1 MKKVFLSFLVTIG
14 ICFSFVACSQTVDS
28 DVTDDS
34 GNGTIQNPEQKPD
47 PNPNPEI
54 DYSTLLMYD
63 EEMNPEYTSRTQA
76 LNAIFNPDELGQM
89 VLVFDRSEWDAHLK
103 YCDLNL
109 DHEEMVKAKGFYFA
123 KDNNKWFFKDIGF
136 RIRGNTSRVRPQDF
150 NGKYVPA
157 HFALDFEEWIE
168 DNSDKKLAN
177 SMKGLILKRF
187 KDDPTYCREVY
198 AYNMFRQSGIWIA
211 PRAAY
216 TQLIIQ
222 IQEEDGSFETINF
235 GVYAMIE
242 EIKKQFLKERTEE
255 LSEIGGGKLESH
267 KGHLW
272 KLSWPADFKN
282 LDDNGIGEE
291 SSKKVKDSNG
301 KLIRIDVKSFPYDY
315 KGDKTLE
322 EGKTL
327 LKQFVAELN
336 ALPNCNDGNNDE
348 ADIATI
354 KDFYTNKMDGDLFL
368 RTYAVNVILG
378 MWDDYWINNNN
389 FYFYFDTNG
398 KAYFIPYDYDNVLGV
413 NGIGIDSAKHNPL
426 EWGSLSDGNRPLIQ
440 KILQVP
446 EYMEAYKSYLDE
458 YSNEDSY
465 FDDDQSITR
474 IKKWHE
480 MIKPYIYGNK
490 LNYDFEQPNTDRYC
504 GVYKEIA
511 DFPADWGNPYKEY
524 KLYTSGNMNYFT
536 VRQNTIKQYL
546 NKSSELILTLKAGE
560 GYFYQSQSNYQIKS
574 YTYTFKKGDSLQKI
588 LDANGFNGWTVW
600 PNNNYAINYSYEKDG
615 SFYYPDWFCDA
626 NGDLVYK
633 NTTFAEST
641 TLNTLYRKFYTATL
655 NLNGGIYNGS
665 ENSVNKL
672 IPYVFYIDDFDI
684 TPSKDGFIFG
694 GWTETKDGT
703 DYVRIMPSKNV
714 TLYAKWVSS
723 ANVPY
728 CFNDNGTITFTFR
741 PADFDVDCPD
751 NATVYLMSSN
761 CGWQVNDVYKLT
773 KQEDGIYSITLNWD
787 SQVKSGIEYF
797 NGYKFFIK
805 ESNTWL
811 GYGQY
816 KHELPNSLAYY
827 EGENDNEM
835 NFKIVY

>member
-1 MKKVFLSFLVTIG
+1 MKKVFLRFLAPLTITLALL
-14 ICFSFVACSQTVDS
+14 SCSTGADNKNE
-28 DVTDDS
+28 DY
-34 GNGTIQNPEQKPD
+34 NEWPLPE
-47 PNPNPEI
+47 E
-54 DYSTLLMYD
+54 LLMYE

-255 LSEIGGGKLESH
+255 LSEIGGGKLEDN

-291 SSKKVKDSNG
+291 SSNKVKDSNG
-301 KLIRIDVKSFPYDY
+301 KLIGIDVKSFPYDY

-336 ALPNCNDGNNDE
+336 NLPDCTDGNNDE

-354 KDFYTNKMDGDLFL
+354 KEFYTNKMDGDLFL

-378 MWDDYWINNNN
+378 MWDDYWMNSNN
-389 FYFYFDTNG
+389 FYFYFDESG
-398 KAYFIPYDYDNVLGV
+398 KAYFIPFDYDNILGV
-413 NGIGIDSAKHNPL
+413 NGLNTDIAKHSPIA
-426 EWGSLSDGNRPLIQ
+426 WGNLDDGNRPLIQ

-446 EYMEAYKSYLDE
+446 EYMQAYKVYLDE
-458 YSNEDSY
+458 FSNEESY
-465 FDDDQSITR
+465 FDDDKSIER
-474 IKKWHE
+474 IKKWQE
-480 MIKPYIYGNK
+480 MIKPYIYGRK
-490 LNYDFEQPNTDRYC
+490 LNYTFEQKNKYFC
-504 GVYKEIA
+504 KVYKEIA
-511 DFPADWGNPYKEY
+511 DFPADWGSPYKKY
-524 KLYTSGNMNYFT
+524 TLYTPGDMNYFT
-536 VRQNTIKQYL
+536 VRQNTIKQHL
-546 NKSSELILTLKAGE
+546 GKSDTLILTLDAGK

-574 YTYTFKKGDSLQKI
+574 YTYTFKKGDTLKKI
-588 LDANGFNGWTVW
+588 LNANNFQNWTVF
-600 PNNNYAINYSYEKDG
+600 YSDNDKSFLFGYEENG
-615 SFYYPDWFCDA
+615 IFYYPDWFCDEEG
-626 NGDLVYK
+626 NWVDEYQTF
-633 NTTFAEST
+633 TTST
-641 TLNTLYRKFYTATL
+641 VLGSIYRRFYNVTFD
-655 NLNGGIYNGS
+655 LNGG
-665 ENSVNKL
+665 
-672 IPYVFYIDDFDI
+672 
-684 TPSKDGFIFG
+684 
-694 GWTETKDGT
+694 
-703 DYVRIMPSKNV
+703 
-714 TLYAKWVSS
+714 
-723 ANVPY
+723 
-728 CFNDNGTITFTFR
+728 TI
-741 PADFDVDCPD
+741 
-751 NATVYLMSSN
+751 
-761 CGWQVNDVYKLT
+761 
-773 KQEDGIYSITLNWD
+773 
-787 SQVKSGIEYF
+787 
-797 NGYKFFIK
+797 
-805 ESNTWL
+805 
-811 GYGQY
+811 
-816 KHELPNSLAYY
+816 
-827 EGENDNEM
+827 
-835 NFKIVY
+835 